1 MRIRDDEA
9 ADEPVLNLTSLIDVV
24 FLLLVFF
31 MVTTTFLKPE
41 QEIEIDLPTAESGTP
56 LEVEPDELVI
66 HVTKDGHYAL
76 AGAEITRDALE
87 QALERAARRDPETAV
102 IIRGDRATRHESIVA
117 VMDACGRA
125 GLSNLSVGTIQGS

>member
-1 MRIRDDEA
+1 MRIREDEA

-41 QEIEIDLPTAESGTP
+41 QEIEIDLPRAESGTP
-56 LEVEPDELVI
+56 IELEPDELVI
-66 HVTKDGHYAL
+66 HVMQDGRYVL
-76 AGAEITRDALE
+76 AGAEVSEDALE
-87 QALERAARRDPETAV
+87 QALERAARRNPETAV
-102 IIRGDRATRHESIVA
+102 IIRGDRATRHERIVT